1 MRTDADIVPPASLR
15 VPRPA
20 APDPSRAFSDD
31 EIAASVAFARPR
43 QRWGLIALAANL
55 ALLANLALSP
65 AGKDLTAAAVRVG
78 GGSVAAASAL
88 VAALLAVAQG
98 LLGLPFGVRAWRQDR
113 AAGLSTQ
120 SLPAWLADWAKGR
133 GVGLVLTGGP
143 LVLLVLAANHLP
155 GFPGSAALG
164 AAMLVL
170 LLSLVSPVLLEPIF
184 NRFRPLA
191 AGPLRTEV
199 LALATR
205 MGVGVREVLV
215 ADASRRTRR
224 VNAYVSGLGRTRRVV
239 LYDTLAETAA
249 PAEVVL
255 VLAHELAHVRH
266 RDVMFG
272 TLAGAVGAGLGV
284 IALDWALDQA
294 AARSLLGA
302 AGLGDPSSLP
312 GVVLL
317 GACFGL
323 LAAPLANAV
332 SRWSEARADWVALEA
347 TRDPATAVAVERRLA
362 LANRANLRPNRF
374 LVTWFATHPPAM
386 ARIAQAW
393 LWAERNGAAHGPA
406 RAAASDPPPDQTPAP
421 DQASVREEASAPDQ
435 ASVPALDRASNPVPD
450 QNPDQ
455 RPDQRPGQASG
466 AAPPPGGA

>member
-1 MRTDADIVPPASLR
+1 MRTDADIIPPASLR

-20 APDPSRAFSDD
+20 APSASRVFSDD
-31 EIAASVAFARPR
+31 EIAGSVAFARPR
-43 QRWGLIALAANL
+43 QRWGLIAVAANL
-55 ALLANLALSP
+55 ALLAALALSP
-65 AGKDLTAAAVRVG
+65 AGKDLTAAAVRAG
-78 GGSVAAASAL
+78 GGSVAAAGAL
-88 VAALLAVAQG
+88 VAALLMLAQG

-170 LLSLVSPVLLEPIF
+170 LLSIASPVVLEPIF

-199 LALATR
+199 LTLAAR

-249 PAEVVL
+249 PGEVVL

-266 RDVMFG
+266 RDVIFG
-272 TLAGAVGAGLGV
+272 TLAGALGGGLGV

-317 GACFGL
+317 GACVGL
-323 LAAPLANAV
+323 LAAPLVNAV

-347 TRDPATAVAVERRLA
+347 TRDPTTAVAVERRLA

-393 LWAERNGAAHGPA
+393 LWAERNGAALGPA
-406 RAAASDPPPDQTPAP
+406 RAAAAEPAKDQIPAP
-421 DQASVREEASAPDQ
+421 DQAPA
-435 ASVPALDRASNPVPD
+435 PALDRASNLAPD
-450 QNPDQ
+450 QSPDQ
-455 RPDQRPGQASG
+455 SPGQAPG
-466 AAPPPGGA
+466 AAPPGGA